1 MAGSDWKP
9 VAKKDAKAFTV
20 VPAQTDNAVK
30 AHLGLDASIGGT
42 SRLKGLDD
50 DKSASMSVASKLSQK
65 SADWERSRA
74 TGSAAVDLT
83 NLFLNPQKPSSIN
96 VWQVARVA
104 MPAAG
109 APAGWQAAVLSC

>member
-1 MAGSDWKP
+1 MSITPLPPSRK
-9 VAKKDAKAFTV
+9 AKAFTV
-20 VPAQTDNAVK
+20 HVHPGLQQNGDVNE
-30 AHLGLDASIGGT
+30 HFGLGDVN
-42 SRLKGLDD
+42 
-50 DKSASMSVASKLSQK
+50 KSASMSVASKLSQK